1 MSTKDIVLIALF
13 AALIAV
19 LSLMPPI
26 PLGVIPVPVTLQTL
40 GVMLAGAMLGPWR
53 GMLACLLYMVLWML
67 GLPVL
72 PGGRAGLGVL
82 AGPTGGFLVGMV
94 FGALV
99 IGWMVQRL
107 ASPAMAYRGQL
118 LAYCLACLVG
128 GVVVVYA
135 VGIPW
140 LASVTGIGMQRAFV
154 GSLAFIP
161 GDVLKAVVTA
171 LVAVQVRRA
180 WPMPLR

>member
-1 MSTKDIVLIALF
+1 
-13 AALIAV
+13 AV

-53 GMLACLLYMVLWML
+53 GMLACLLYMVLWIL

-94 FGALV
+94 VGAFV

-107 ASPAMAYRGQL
+107 TSPAMSYRGQL
-118 LAYCLACLVG
+118 LAYCLA
-128 GVVVVYA
+128 
-135 VGIPW
+135 
-140 LASVTGIGMQRAFV
+140 
-154 GSLAFIP
+154 
-161 GDVLKAVVTA
+161 
-171 LVAVQVRRA
+171 
-180 WPMPLR
+180 